1 MTSVL
6 IVDDQATNR
15 LLLSKLASS
24 IAHDVQVAAFEDPVG
39 ALAECD
45 RIAPDLIITD
55 YKMPSMSGAEFIG
68 RLRAIGPCHDIPVMV
83 LTA

>member
-24 IAHDVQVAAFEDPVG
+24 IANDVQVAAFEDPAG
-39 ALAECD
+39 ANARYSRALAKHQFGLLPSD
-45 RIAPDLIITD
+45 RQ
-55 YKMPSMSGAEFIG
+55 G
-68 RLRAIGPCHDIPVMV
+68 RIEACRAARGNVRRQERH
-83 LTA
+83 AREE